1 MIPCQENFYCAI
13 AKNHLNLFDKTMT
26 DTKKEK
32 LVKAKSEA
40 VMLENAD
47 LLPTLMREVEDKIVE
62 VRGQKTLLDFQ
73 VAAIYGVETKRVNEA
88 VRNNPRKFPEGY
100 VFELTKEESAVLRSK
115 ISTIETSAPT
125 LEPVN
130 GKGHH
135 SKYNFKAFTRKG
147 LYMLATCLKSDRAA
161 HATVAIVETFDKVQT
176 LKQEL
181 LELHTVADKEVQKT
195 KMQHFGEVL
204 TDIVMPDLQTS
215 ETESSLEINFFIGK
229 IKHTVRRVRKE
240 NKK

>member
-1 MIPCQENFYCAI
+1 MSNIVKKDEN
-13 AKNHLNLFDKTMT
+13 
-26 DTKKEK
+26 
-32 LVKAKSEA
+32 
-40 VMLENAD
+40 
-47 LLPTLMREVEDKIVE
+47 LLPALMREVEGKIVE
-62 VRGQKTLLDFQ
+62 VRGQKTLLDRD
-73 VAAIYGVETKRVNEA
+73 VAALYGVETREVNQA

-100 VFELTKEESAVLRSK
+100 VIETTKEESAALRSK
-115 ISTIETSAPT
+115 LLT

-130 GKGHH
+130 GKGRH

-161 HATVAIVETFDKVQT
+161 DATVAIIETFDKVQT

-181 LELHTVADKEVQKT
+181 LELHKETDKEVQKT

-204 TDIVMPDLQTS
+204 SDIVMPDLQTQ

-229 IKHTVRRVRKE
+229 INHTVKRVRKE
-240 NKK
+240 EPKDPK

>member
-1 MIPCQENFYCAI
+1 MKKDEN
-13 AKNHLNLFDKTMT
+13 
-26 DTKKEK
+26 
-32 LVKAKSEA
+32 
-40 VMLENAD
+40 
-47 LLPTLMREVEDKIVE
+47 LLPALMREVEGKIVE
-62 VRGQKTLLDFQ
+62 VRGQKTLLDRD
-73 VAAIYGVETKRVNEA
+73 VAALYGVETREVNQA

-100 VFELTKEESAVLRSK
+100 VIETTKEESAALRSK
-115 ISTIETSAPT
+115 LLT

-130 GKGHH
+130 GKGRH

-161 HATVAIVETFDKVQT
+161 DATVAIIETFDKVQT

-181 LELHTVADKEVQKT
+181 LELHKETDKEVQKT

-204 TDIVMPDLQTS
+204 SDIVMPDLQTQ

-229 IKHTVRRVRKE
+229 IKHTVKRVRKE
-240 NKK
+240 DPKDQK